1 LSVMTAKSTPLS
13 DVVKS
18 TVRHPARCL
27 PSDRHLHSCHMSL
40 ADNQAIRKANFQAL
54 RDKHGSKD
62 IQERLGWSKQQFSQY
77 VGNSQ
82 NPRPITDAVARRVE
96 RVYDLPNAWMD
107 YPHYETEVLL
117 QNVVNFIR
125 SQPTDRQKVLLQLV
139 ELAIKVGSDPTDKP

>member
-1 LSVMTAKSTPLS
+1 
-13 DVVKS
+13 
-18 TVRHPARCL
+18 
-27 PSDRHLHSCHMSL
+27 MSL

-96 RVYDLPNAWMD
+96 RAYSLPNAWMD
-107 YPHYETEVLL
+107 YPHYETEILL

-125 SQPTDRQKVLLQLV
+125 SQSVDRQKVLLQLV
-139 ELAIKVGSDPTDKP
+139 ELAIKVGRDPTDKP